1 MNLKENLRLARL
13 FFLLLAIFAVGRWT
27 LSLKQVPYDRGS
39 PVFSL
44 VTLTILSCLYYSAFA
59 RRWKGYRVL
68 QAVMLSITL
77 SFAAQLVILL
87 STLMSYA
94 AGLDTYFNHSIAL
107 NVEARADMAQ
117 AMTARA
123 FGLVFN
129 TLVNGSIA
137 GALGWAMGGLLPE
150 K

>member
-1 MNLKENLRLARL
+1 MNLKENLRLGRL
-13 FFLLLAIFAVGRWT
+13 FFLLLAIFTVGRWA

-44 VTLTILSCLYYSAFA
+44 VTLTVLSCIYYSAFT
-59 RRWKGYRVL
+59 RRYKGYRVL
-68 QAVMLSITL
+68 QAVTLSITL
-77 SFAAQLVILL
+77 SFVSQAVILL
-87 STLMSYA
+87 STLASYV
-94 AGLDTYFNHSIAL
+94 AGIDSYFNHPLAL
-107 NVEARADMAQ
+107 NVEARIDVGQ

-129 TLVNGSIA
+129 SLVNGSIA